1 MSMKKKKPDKILTLI
16 SSLSLLF
23 LKYMAVMEKEIFVES
38 FNNEEQF
45 ELLNVHANNKSI
57 YIY

>member
-1 MSMKKKKPDKILTLI
+1 
-16 SSLSLLF
+16 
-23 LKYMAVMEKEIFVES
+23 MAVMEKEIFVES

-57 YIY
+57 